1 MLLNNYSVEWKKLV
15 PLATILVLIIFA
27 FTSVNFQESITDGD
41 QAASN
46 EYYIKFM
53 SQPIASQLVRVKV
66 TSASEPVE
74 GAEIRVSDSPVGS
87 TDDQG
92 LRTFEVPNREF
103 EIEVVDGNSTVS
115 KSVAPEG
122 IEDSE
127 SDDNSSGQND
137 SSGSEGSSDSQDQD
151 TEDSGQEDSDQAGPN
166 QEGSEDSGDSE
177 EDSDQEQSDFTG
189 IRLSNE
195 PEPGITNRIEALEK
209 GEPLTGREVRLDG
222 EVLGETNSLGQLQF
236 KVPDRSQITVE
247 VEGLETEE
255 FRVGGGSS
263 SSVTLNSPADGESYT
278 IGPGESQNIDFSFSK
293 PENASYR
300 VYLNGEIYS
309 QGDQAS
315 TTAQLSE
322 TLDPGSYTWFVRSD
336 GQESESRS
344 FEITREGT
352 SINLIGQASQ
362 VDGYILEM
370 AFEIQGE
377 ASSYDLYVNDNLE
390 KEAQVES
397 TNTFTR
403 EFENAGTK
411 DIRIEALESGQL
423 QETLQRSFETSAPP
437 EATINWLIPS
447 GSVDTTTPQLEYEID
462 AGTDY
467 RYELYLNSQ
476 LVDVGEASG
485 TNTHSFTPDPLPQG
499 THSYEVKV
507 FDDNQREIGNTS
519 GTFETTAERELVEG
533 EFSYR
538 YSSQVSQHQIV
549 MDMEAYEDLEYTI
562 NVDGT
567 ERISEEFTGST
578 TTRAEDIGSL
588 ESGQSYTAEISF
600 ESLETSKTN
609 QETVEFTAE

>member
-437 EATINWLIPS
+437 EAAINWQSPE
-447 GSVDTTTPQLEYEID
+447 GQVDTTTPQLEYEID

-467 RYELYLNSQ
+467 RYEVYLNSQ
-476 LVDVGEASG
+476 LVDVGEASE